1 MQTITYKQYNT
12 AGIAQIPSSQWKFQA
27 NPEFPPTK
35 DNPVGGMV
43 LVVQDTPENRATA
56 RLFGFKA

>member
-12 AGIAQIPSSQWKFQA
+12 AGIMQIPSSQWKFQG
-27 NPEFPPTK
+27 K
-35 DNPVGGMV
+35 DPASAV

-56 RLFGFKA
+56 RLFGFKKA